1 MAGYVGSTRCTSAGA
16 VIWPPIRTGVREL
29 GGGGGG
35 GGGASDMS
43 PPTIP
48 PTTPPGTPPS
58 TPPTTPPSASATAAA
73 GSGLTLL
80 GASIGA
86 ANAPGFGV
94 GARGCVATGCA
105 DGGGG
110 GGGGGGAGAAAAKAI
125 IVGTAG
131 SVLVTF
137 RSEVPT
143 TRTRTTVCV
152 AAATSFER
160 GARS

>member
-1 MAGYVGSTRCTSAGA
+1 MPGYVGSTRCTSAGA
-16 VIWPPIRTGVREL
+16 VIWPPIRTGFRDVGG

-35 GGGASDMS
+35 GGGATDTS

-58 TPPTTPPSASATAAA
+58 TPPTTPPRASATAVG

-94 GARGCVATGCA
+94 GATGCVATGFA
-105 DGGGG
+105 DGGG
-110 GGGGGGAGAAAAKAI
+110 
-125 IVGTAG
+125 
-131 SVLVTF
+131 
-137 RSEVPT
+137 
-143 TRTRTTVCV
+143 
-152 AAATSFER
+152 
-160 GARS
+160 